1 MKVKFGLF
9 NWSYSCQLCKHAVC
23 SVCLTKVAR
32 FSPLFFFENAKKCNH
47 NFQMRIPSEHFSN
60 IPVFALSPPKQGGGG
75 GGGDGEDCGGDSGG
89 EKVSEFTTSSA
100 VSGRK

>member
-1 MKVKFGLF
+1 
-9 NWSYSCQLCKHAVC
+9 
-23 SVCLTKVAR
+23 
-32 FSPLFFFENAKKCNH
+32 
-47 NFQMRIPSEHFSN
+47 MRIPSEHFSN

>member
-1 MKVKFGLF
+1 
-9 NWSYSCQLCKHAVC
+9 
-23 SVCLTKVAR
+23 
-32 FSPLFFFENAKKCNH
+32 
-47 NFQMRIPSEHFSN
+47 MRIPSEHFSN

-75 GGGDGEDCGGDSGG
+75 GEGDGEDCGGDSGG